1 MPDLEQERAALLK
14 ADQAIADGE
23 RRVTEQKIRI
33 RQLIVRGEDTTDAL
47 ETLRILRESLEIW
60 REHRQSIV
68 DTIARLTARSG

>member
-14 ADQAIADGE
+14 ADQDIADGE
-23 RRVTEQKIRI
+23 RRVTEQKLRI
-33 RQLIVRGEDTTDAL
+33 RQLIARGEDTTDAL
-47 ETLRILRESLEIW
+47 ETLRLLRESLEIW

>member
-33 RQLIVRGEDTTDAL
+33 RQLIARGEDTTDAL

>member
-1 MPDLEQERAALLK
+1 LK

-33 RQLIVRGEDTTDAL
+33 RQLIARGEDTTDAL